1 MPLFFYIRPPVIS
14 KFSIARIKDEAR
26 IDEVVGEFVTLKKRG
41 SSMIGNCPFHNE
53 KTPSFNV
60 SVSKN
65 IFKCFGCGKAGDSIT
80 FLMEHLQLNYSEAL
94 RYLAKKYN
102 IAVEEEF
109 VSEEQKKE
117 EEIQHSLQESIH
129 IANGFAQR
137 FFTDYML
144 QNENGK
150 IGLAYFKERGFSNQ
164 TIEKFQLGF
173 SPETGS
179 ELTEAALKQGYQLDI
194 LKKAGLTSPKE
205 DSRYDFFR
213 NRAMFPIHNLMGKV
227 IAFGGRILKKDEKA
241 PKYVNTPESEVY
253 VKSKILYGIFQAKN
267 AIRKQDECLLCEGY
281 TDVISLVQN
290 GIENVVASSGT
301 ALTVD
306 QIKLVKRFTPNITL
320 LYDGDSA
327 GVKAALRGT
336 DLILEEGMNVRVVIL
351 PEPEDPDSYIKK
363 VGTTA
368 FEEYIRSNKKDLILF
383 KSSLFAKEAKNDP
396 IKKAELVKDI
406 VHSIAKIPDPIQR
419 SIYVRSCAE
428 QFAMPEQLLI
438 IEVNK
443 ARRKLVAD
451 KNKASVASTSLS
463 GQNDFIPET
472 SIDEQRA
479 AGEIHHEQLQQ
490 TTGIASLDYYE
501 KDIVRLLMDCGAWKI
516 KADEVNEISVA
527 QFVFDELEGVD
538 FVTRYKYAYD
548 FIRALEQPLETNGY
562 LQNEDPKI
570 AAIAMELLTSPY
582 ELSEGWWK
590 KYQVLTPNQRQI
602 LTKDIYSA
610 TMRLKQYHNIEQIR
624 QVEKML
630 QQEQEKPTEE
640 QNFEEVLRLLQ
651 LLKVLNDQRKEFS
664 KETGT
669 VIFRPET
676 GIA

>member
-1 MPLFFYIRPPVIS
+1 MLLFFLLSRPVIS
-14 KFSIARIKDEAR
+14 KFTIARIKDEAR

-94 RYLAKKYN
+94 RYIAKKYN
-102 IAVEEEF
+102 IAVEEEY

-117 EEIQHSLQESIH
+117 EEIQHSLQESIT
-129 IANGFAQR
+129 IANQFAQR

-150 IGLAYFKERGFSNQ
+150 IGLAYFKERGFSTQ

-173 SPETGS
+173 SPEGGS
-179 ELTEAALKQGYQLDI
+179 ELTEAALKQGFQLDI

-227 IAFGGRILKKDEKA
+227 IAFGGRILKKDERA

-253 VKSKILYGIFQAKN
+253 IKSKILYGIFQAKN

-301 ALTVD
+301 ALTVE

-327 GVKAALRGT
+327 GIKAALRGT

-351 PEPEDPDSYIKK
+351 PEPEDPDSYIKA

-368 FEEYIRSNKKDLILF
+368 FEDYIRKNKKDLILF
-383 KSSLFAKEAKNDP
+383 KSSLFASEAKNDP

-443 ARRKLVAD
+443 ARRKIVAD
-451 KNKASVASTSLS
+451 KNKASTGSATDTS
-463 GQNDFIPET
+463 IPEIT
-472 SIDEQRA
+472 LDEQRA
-479 AGEIHHEQLQQ
+479 AGEVHHEQMQQ
-490 TTGIASLDYYE
+490 GIASLDYYE
-501 KDIVRLLMDCGAWKI
+501 KDIVRLLMECGAWKI
-516 KADEVNEISVA
+516 TSTALSNQSSAINTEISVA
-527 QFVFDELEGVD
+527 QFVFDELEGVE
-538 FVTRYKYAYD
+538 FSTRYKYAYD
-548 FIRALEQPLETNGY
+548 FIQAQTQPLESNQF

-582 ELSEGWWK
+582 ELSEGWWR
-590 KYQVLTPNQRQI
+590 KYQVLVPDQRQV

-610 TMRLKQYHNIEQIR
+610 TMRLKQFHNIEEIKKLER
-624 QVEKML
+624 ML
-630 QQEQEKPTEE
+630 QREQEKPTEE
-640 QNFEEVLRLLQ
+640 QNFDEVIRLMQ
-651 LLKVLNDQRKEFS
+651 FLKILNEQRQKFS

-669 VIFRPET
+669 VIFRP
-676 GIA
+676 